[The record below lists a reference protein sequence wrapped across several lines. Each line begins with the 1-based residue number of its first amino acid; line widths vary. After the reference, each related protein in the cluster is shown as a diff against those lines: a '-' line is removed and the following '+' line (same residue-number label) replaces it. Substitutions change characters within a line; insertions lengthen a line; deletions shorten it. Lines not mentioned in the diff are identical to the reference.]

1 MCPRGGKGAEL
12 PSDHNY
18 LQFILEQ
25 LSDPDVS
32 YRAMMGEF
40 ILYCRGKI
48 AGGIYDNR
56 LLVKPLPSAAALLPA
71 APRVK
76 PYEGAKEML
85 LVEAVDDS
93 AFLKE
98 LFANIA
104 DEAPAKRK
112 KGRFAAPIR
121 TE

>member
-76 PYEGAKEML
+76 PYEGAKKCFSWKRWTT
-85 LVEAVDDS
+85 AP
-93 AFLKE
+93 FLKSC
-98 LFANIA
+98 LQ
-104 DEAPAKRK
+104 
-112 KGRFAAPIR
+112 
-121 TE
+121 T